1 MSNLFDNVIDDEVLD
16 ALSIEQLKV
25 LAKLLEQVKS

>member
-1 MSNLFDNVIDDEVLD
+1 MSDLFDNVIDTEVLD

-25 LAKLLEQVKS
+25 LAQLLEKVK